1 MNMNIHLKELSK
13 RSGSDEHLSMQTSND
28 SPLQY
33 IERLFRPIIDVCFPA
48 VAQQHS
54 FSTEMN
60 VFNVSLLD
68 SIGTANVTVVDG

>member
-1 MNMNIHLKELSK
+1 MNIHLKELSK
-13 RSGSDEHLSMQTSND
+13 GSGSDEHLSMQMSND

-33 IERLFRPIIDVCFPA
+33 IESLFRPIIDVSFPA